1 MIEIS
6 RKPIEHIP
14 FTVFRRHND
23 LLCVGE
29 DTNMSIV
36 VLNKSTTYV
45 ALSDS
50 YVVSTQNR
58 LGVKDFADMIKMMH
72 KIRRARI
79 NLQPVGRLILR
90 SGKKRRQR
98 VVVNAHQF

>member
-6 RKPIEHIP
+6 RKPIEHMP
-14 FTVFRRHND
+14 FIVFKRHNE
-23 LLCVGE
+23 LLCFGQ
-29 DTNMSIV
+29 DTNISIV
-36 VLNKSTTYV
+36 VLDQSVPYV

-50 YVVSTQNR
+50 SVVSMQNR

>member
-29 DTNMSIV
+29 DTNISIV
-36 VLNKSTTYV
+36 VLNQSTTYV

-50 YVVSTQNR
+50 SRVSMRNR
-58 LGVKDFADMIKMMH
+58 IGVKDFADMIKMMR

-79 NLQPVGRLILR
+79 NL
-90 SGKKRRQR
+90 
-98 VVVNAHQF
+98 